1 MRSLV
6 REPTRSAAPPVS
18 VHRGRFRLLVRA
30 GLFAWALLA
39 FAITASL
46 ATAHYALPQ
55 PPRRNPQLARAVAE
69 LRDPTGPD
77 WLSVHAL
84 YSQCRCSQR
93 IAAHL
98 LARAAISGVQE
109 HVLWVGPRVES
120 KVELERAGY
129 AVHNVSALALKR
141 DFGAVAVPL
150 LLVADAR
157 DRLRYVGGYASSQ
170 TAVIRD
176 RTVLQSLMQRRASS
190 ELPVFGCAVSR
201 SLQKLLD
208 PFALKY

>member
-1 MRSLV
+1 
-6 REPTRSAAPPVS
+6 
-18 VHRGRFRLLVRA
+18 
-30 GLFAWALLA
+30 
-39 FAITASL
+39 
-46 ATAHYALPQ
+46 
-55 PPRRNPQLARAVAE
+55 
-69 LRDPTGPD
+69 
-77 WLSVHAL
+77 L